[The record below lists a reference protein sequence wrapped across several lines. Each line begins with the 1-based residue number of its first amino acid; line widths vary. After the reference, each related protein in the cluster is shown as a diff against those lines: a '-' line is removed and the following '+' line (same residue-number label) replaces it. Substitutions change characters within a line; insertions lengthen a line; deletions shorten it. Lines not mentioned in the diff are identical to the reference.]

1 MTQLAIQN
9 TLFFSLLSAEAY
21 RKTKKKRKKADPSDD
36 SHEDDESSVIQSAKI
51 NNRINARSR
60 SSGRLS
66 SNKSVMNPFK
76 KNNVLAIKNTV
87 NDANN
92 NKTLKVRFKLMLYIQ
107 RENHVV
113 AVIFVIKSFFA

>member
-1 MTQLAIQN
+1 
-9 TLFFSLLSAEAY
+9 
-21 RKTKKKRKKADPSDD
+21 
-36 SHEDDESSVIQSAKI
+36 
-51 NNRINARSR
+51 
-60 SSGRLS
+60 
-66 SNKSVMNPFK
+66 MNPFK